1 MNFSEARISH
11 LAHRIMDGLW
21 RDDLVDC
28 RDEGRVLQVL
38 KTAISRLLAAEEE
51 VDRLVRSKLQR
62 QHQVPGSREW
72 QVLYERYFREEM
84 NKPRG

>member
-21 RDDLVDC
+21 RDDLVDY

-38 KTAISRLLAAEEE
+38 KTTISRLVAAEEE
-51 VDRLVRSKLQR
+51 VDRLVRNKLQR

-84 NKPRG
+84 NKLQG

>member
-21 RDDLVDC
+21 RDDLVDYS
-28 RDEGRVLQVL
+28 DEGRVLQVL
-38 KTAISRLLAAEEE
+38 KTTISRLLAAEEE
-51 VDRLVRSKLQR
+51 VDRLVRNKLQR
-62 QHQVPGSREW
+62 QHQVPGTREW

-84 NKPRG
+84 NKRRG

>member
-1 MNFSEARISH
+1 MNFSETRISH

-21 RDDLVDC
+21 RDDLVDY

-38 KTAISRLLAAEEE
+38 KGTLSQLLATEEA
-51 VDRLVRSKLQR
+51 VDRLVRDRLQR

-72 QVLYERYFREEM
+72 QVQYERYFREEM
-84 NKPRG
+84 NRRKG